1 MRKACHCGRRRTRTE
16 DHAPLMMYWES
27 LMRVLHYGIGYPGC
41 AQVLRA
47 GADWS
52 LMLNEPRSIDFQWR
66 A

>member
-1 MRKACHCGRRRTRTE
+1 
-16 DHAPLMMYWES
+16 MMYWES